1 MVVLWYIHSEMYV
14 SLPFCKKHPM
24 ARNTK
29 QQALETR
36 NHILN
41 AAIERFSEY
50 GVSKTSLA
58 DIAAAAGVTRGAIY
72 WHFKNK
78 TDLLNEIWAQSESVM
93 ADLEVEYQSKYPSD
107 PLSVMRA
114 MLCYVFEATTSDPRR
129 RALMEIIYHKCEFVG
144 EMTTLQL
151 MQQNLYLE
159 CHEKIE
165 EVLKQCIEAKQLPE
179 SLNISR
185 AAIVM
190 RAYISGIIENWLFM
204 PDSFSLA
211 DDGPQLVDT
220 LIEMLNSC
228 PTLRKP
234 ESVV

>member
-1 MVVLWYIHSEMYV
+1 
-14 SLPFCKKHPM
+14 M

-29 QQALETR
+29 QQAQETR
-36 NHILN
+36 NHIID
-41 AAIERFSEY
+41 AAIERFSEH

-58 DIAAAAGVTRGAIY
+58 DIAASAGVTRGAIY

-78 TDLLNEIWAQSESVM
+78 TDLLNEIWAQSESGM
-93 ADLEVEYQSKYPSD
+93 ADLELEYQSKYPAD

-114 MLCYVFEATTSDPRR
+114 MLLYVLDAAATDPRR

-159 CHEKIE
+159 CYEKIE
-165 EVLKQCIEAKQLPE
+165 EVLQQCIDAKQLPE
-179 SLNISR
+179 NLNTR
-185 AAIVM
+185 RVAVVM
-190 RAYISGIIENWLFM
+190 RGYISGIMENWLFM
-204 PDSFSLA
+204 PESFDLA
-211 DDGPQLVDT
+211 ADAPQLVDT
-220 LIEMLNSC
+220 LIEMLIGC

-234 ESVV
+234 A

>member
-14 SLPFCKKHPM
+14 NLPFCKNPTM

-29 QQALETR
+29 QQAQETR
-36 NHILN
+36 NHIIN
-41 AAIERFSEY
+41 AAIERFSEV

-78 TDLLNEIWAQSESVM
+78 TDLLNEIWAQSDSVM
-93 ADLEVEYQSKYPSD
+93 ADLEIEYQSKYPAD

-114 MLCYVFEATTSDPRR
+114 MILYVFDATTSDPRR

-144 EMTTLQL
+144 EMATLQM

-159 CHEKIE
+159 CYEKIE
-165 EVLKQCIEAKQLPE
+165 DVLKQCIRAKQLPDN
-179 SLNISR
+179 LDTPR
-185 AAIVM
+185 AAIII
-190 RAYISGIIENWLFM
+190 RGYISGIIENWLFM
-204 PDSFSLA
+204 PESFNLA
-211 DDGPQLVDT
+211 GDAPQLVDT
-220 LIEMLNSC
+220 LVEMLIYC
-228 PTLRKP
+228 PTLRH
-234 ESVV
+234 SSR

>member
-1 MVVLWYIHSEMYV
+1 
-14 SLPFCKKHPM
+14 M

-29 QQALETR
+29 QQAQETR
-36 NHILN
+36 NHIID
-41 AAIERFSEY
+41 AAIERFSEH

-93 ADLEVEYQSKYPSD
+93 AELELEYYAKYPAD
-107 PLSVMRA
+107 PLSVMRS
-114 MLCYVFEATTSDPRR
+114 MIIYVLDAAATDPRR

-159 CHEKIE
+159 CYEKIE
-165 EVLKQCIEAKQLPE
+165 EVLQECIAAQQLPAN
-179 SLNISR
+179 LNTAL

-190 RAYISGIIENWLFM
+190 RGYISGIMENWLFM
-204 PDSFSLA
+204 PDSYDLA
-211 DDGPQLVDT
+211 AEVPKLVDT
-220 LIEMLNSC
+220 LIEMLVHC
-228 PTLRKP
+228 PTLQLPGSR
-234 ESVV
+234 

>member
-1 MVVLWYIHSEMYV
+1 
-14 SLPFCKKHPM
+14 M

-29 QQALETR
+29 QQAQETR
-36 NHILN
+36 NHIID
-41 AAIERFSEY
+41 AAIERFSEH

-58 DIAAAAGVTRGAIY
+58 DIASSAGVTRGAIY

-78 TDLLNEIWAQSESVM
+78 TDLLNEIWAQSESGM
-93 ADLEVEYQSKYPSD
+93 ASLELDYQSKYPSD

-114 MLCYVFEATTSDPRR
+114 MLLHVLDATASDPRR

-159 CHEKIE
+159 CYEKIE
-165 EVLKQCIEAKQLPE
+165 EVLAHCIDAKQLPE
-179 SLNISR
+179 NLDTRR

-190 RAYISGIIENWLFM
+190 RGYISGIMENWLFM
-204 PDSFSLA
+204 PDSFNLA
-211 DDGPQLVDT
+211 EDAPQLVST
-220 LIEMLNSC
+220 LIDMLALC

-234 ESVV
+234 V

>member
-1 MVVLWYIHSEMYV
+1 
-14 SLPFCKKHPM
+14 M

-29 QQALETR
+29 QQAQETR
-36 NHILN
+36 NHIID

-58 DIAAAAGVTRGAIY
+58 DIASSAGVTRGAIY

-78 TDLLNEIWAQSESVM
+78 TDLLNEIWAQSESGM
-93 ADLEVEYQSKYPSD
+93 ADLELEYQSKYPSD

-114 MLCYVFEATTSDPRR
+114 MVLYVLDATARDPRR

-159 CHEKIE
+159 CYEKIE
-165 EVLKQCIEAKQLPE
+165 EVLAECIDAKQLPE
-179 SLNISR
+179 NLDTRR

-190 RAYISGIIENWLFM
+190 RGYISGIMENWLFM
-204 PDSFSLA
+204 PESFDLA
-211 DDGPQLVDT
+211 ADAPQLVAT
-220 LIEMLNSC
+220 LLDMLAFC

-234 ESVV
+234 G